1 MIEPTHIAEYL
12 IAGMYNRSPGV
23 RALFAEQL
31 GRTIPFPDGSTAIP
45 NLQLTTCGPFRFDG
59 AHKIDI
65 AILDKAA
72 FSCIPCEAK
81 LGNYRLGKTE
91 FEKRFLGSCLTSH
104 KNTRI
109 AGSMIAILERK
120 LPSTCLNSPVLVRH
134 EGRDYQV
141 TLPWVLILRKTVYDS
156 WTKYGVPL
164 LSHSCIHISFEA
176 IVEALGGKTPF
187 NSLVGELVN
196 FDYYETWKV

>member
-12 IAGMYNRSPGV
+12 IAEMYNRSSEV

-31 GRTIPFPDGSTAIP
+31 SRVISLPDKPTAVP
-45 NLQLTTCGPFRFDG
+45 NLQLSACARFRFDG

-65 AILDKAA
+65 AILDKTH

-81 LGNYRLGKTE
+81 LGNDRLGKRE
-91 FEKRFLGSCLTSH
+91 FQNRFLKSCLTSH
-104 KNTRI
+104 RNSRI

-120 LPSTCLNSPVLVRH
+120 LPSPCFNAPVLVSH

-141 TLPWVLILRKTVYDS
+141 ASPWILIMRKTIHDS
-156 WTKYGVPL
+156 WKKYGVPS
-164 LSHSCIHISFEA
+164 LSPACIHVSFEA
-176 IVEALGGKTPF
+176 IVEAVGGKTPF
-187 NSLVGELVN
+187 NSLVGELVS
-196 FDYYETWKV
+196 FDYYKTWMV

>member
-12 IAGMYNRSPGV
+12 IAEIYNRSPEV

-31 GRTIPFPDGSTAIP
+31 NSMISLPDGTTAVP
-45 NLQLTTCGPFRFDG
+45 NLQLATCGRFRFDG

-81 LGNYRLGKTE
+81 LGNDRLGKTE
-91 FEKRFLGSCLTSH
+91 FEKRFLGSCVTSH

-120 LPSTCLNSPVLVRH
+120 LPSPCLNSPVLVSH
-134 EGRDYQV
+134 EGRDYRV
-141 TLPWVLILRKTVYDS
+141 TSLWVLILRKSIHDS
-156 WTKYGVPL
+156 WKRYGVPS
-164 LSHSCIHISFEA
+164 LSPACIHVPFEA
-176 IVEALGGKTPF
+176 IVDALGGKTPF
-187 NSLVGELVN
+187 NSLVGELVS
-196 FDYYETWKV
+196 FDYYEIWRV